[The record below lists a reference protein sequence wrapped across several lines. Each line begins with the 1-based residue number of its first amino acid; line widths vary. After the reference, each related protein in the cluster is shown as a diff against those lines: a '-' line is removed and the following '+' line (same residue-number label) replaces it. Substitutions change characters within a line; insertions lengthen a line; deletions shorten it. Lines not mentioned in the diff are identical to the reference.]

1 MAIRVGNVSL
11 GLDEPEDVLID
22 RVAERLKVPRDAIRQ
37 YAPVRRALDARRGRE
52 LRLVYRVELSLAD
65 GPAAEAA
72 CVRRLHGRHAEIIT
86 PRRIEPLEPG
96 AQLMKHRPVIVGF
109 GPAGMFAAL
118 LLAQAGYQPIVLER
132 GRDVRRRH
140 KDIMQT
146 FYREGTFN
154 AESNLLF
161 GEGGAGTYSDGKVY
175 TRLSD
180 PEVHDVL
187 ATLVRFGGQP
197 EILIDSKPHIGSNR
211 IPTICKNIREH
222 IERIGGEIRFD
233 ARVDDF
239 EINDGAITALRL
251 GENRMPVETVLLGIG
266 HSAGDTFA
274 RLHAVGVRLEARP
287 FQFGVRI
294 EHPQAMVNRWQY
306 GAAAEHPRLPPAD
319 YRLVAK
325 GAAGGAGDLYSF
337 CMCPGGIILPTSE
350 LPGHVAT
357 NGGSNSGR
365 RGRFANSGFVVT
377 IDPARWGGD
386 PLAGIAF
393 QREVEARAFAATG
406 GTYRVPAQRCS
417 DFLAQRRSDGSLET
431 SHPIG
436 GSWQA
441 IEEILPHEV
450 CDALRRGLPM
460 LDKKMPGFAGGDGI
474 ITGPE
479 SRASSPVRI
488 PRDRE
493 SRQSVSTQNLY
504 PIGEGAGYAGGIVSA
519 AIDGIRSAE
528 AVIRAYRP
536 AE

>member
-1 MAIRVGNVSL
+1 MAIRLGNIGL
-11 GLDEPEDVLID
+11 GLDEPEDALLA
-22 RVAERLKVPRDAIRQ
+22 RAAARLKVRPEAIRQ
-37 YAPVRRALDARRGRE
+37 YAPVRRALDARRGHE
-52 LRLVYRVELSLAD
+52 LRFVYNVELSLAD
-65 GPAAEAA
+65 GPRAETE
-72 CVRRLHGRHAEIIT
+72 CVRRLHGRHVEVIQVQH
-86 PRRIEPLEPG
+86 PEPLEPG
-96 AQLMKHRPVIVGF
+96 TRPLKHRPVIVGF

-118 LLAQAGYQPIVLER
+118 LLAEAGYQPIVLER

-146 FYREGTFN
+146 FYREGMFN

-175 TRLSD
+175 TRLSS
-180 PEVHDVL
+180 PQVSDVL
-187 ATLVRFGGQP
+187 ATLVRFGAKP
-197 EILIDSKPHIGSNR
+197 EILIDAKPHIGSDR
-211 IPTICKNIREH
+211 IPSICKRIRAH
-222 IERIGGEIRFD
+222 IERSGGEIRFD

-239 EINDGAITALRL
+239 EIDDGAIVALRVAEERL
-251 GENRMPVETVLLGIG
+251 PVESVLLGIG

-274 RLHAVGVRLEARP
+274 QLHAAGVLIEARP

-306 GAAAEHPRLPPAD
+306 GAAVEHPRLPPAD

-325 GAAGGAGDLYSF
+325 RAAGAAGDLYSF
-337 CMCPGGIILPTSE
+337 CMCPGGIILPTAE

-365 RGRFANSGFVVT
+365 RGKFANSGFVVT

-386 PLAGIAF
+386 PLAGLAF
-393 QREVEARAFAATG
+393 QREWEARAFAATD
-406 GTYRVPAQRCS
+406 GTYRVPAQRCR
-417 DFLAQRRSDGSLET
+417 DFLARRPSDGVLET

-436 GSWQA
+436 GAWQS
-441 IEEILPHEV
+441 IEEILPREI
-450 CDALRRGLPM
+450 CDAVRHGLPM
-460 LDKKMPGFAGGDGI
+460 LDRKMPGFAGGDGI

-493 SRQSVSTQNLY
+493 TRQSVSTRNLY

-528 AVIRAYRP
+528 MIIRAYRP
-536 AE
+536 AR